1 MKKNIVCSIFALLLA
16 FAVSQPSYAH
26 TVSPVNP
33 NAQPTT
39 KESGDELARPPA
51 QSDGKPGDVRGVRR
65 IQPRH
70 IFNG

>member
-39 KESGDELARPPA
+39 KAVMNWLAHLPL
-51 QSDGKPGDVRGVRR
+51 SL
-65 IQPRH
+65 IH
-70 IFNG
+70 I